1 VNYANQVIPVIR
13 ANDPNNIIVVG
24 TADGSGGPWFPP
36 SQRLNYNNVM
46 YTLHVYQDV
55 FGGIPQETYRAKAT
69 TALSN
74 GIPIFVTEYGTGSVW
89 PNETLEFGLTELWYK
104 YFDQY
109 FISHANWDMSN
120 IPGIMSAIQDG
131 YANSGTPAAQ
141 VGAIVAN
148 SAYFTENGIFVN
160 QRLQNQGILFKC
172 SQNPTKYSNLG
183 LCPTYWAYYAPTQQ
197 CYNVF

>member
-1 VNYANQVIPVIR
+1 MNYANQVIPVIR

-24 TADGSGGPWFPP
+24 TADGSAGPWFPP
-36 SQRLNYNNVM
+36 SQRLNYNNIM
-46 YTLHVYQDV
+46 YTLHIYPDV
-55 FGGIPQETYRAKAT
+55 FGGAHQEEIRANAT

-89 PNETLEFGLTELWYK
+89 PNETLEFDEMTLWYK

-109 FISHANWDMSN
+109 FISHANWDMSD
-120 IPGIMSAIQDG
+120 IPGTMSAIKNG
-131 YANSGTPAAQ
+131 STTSSTPAAQ

-160 QRLQNQGILFKC
+160 QQHQNQGILFKMF
-172 SQNPTKYSNLG
+172 TK
-183 LCPTYWAYYAPTQQ
+183 PH
-197 CYNVF
+197 